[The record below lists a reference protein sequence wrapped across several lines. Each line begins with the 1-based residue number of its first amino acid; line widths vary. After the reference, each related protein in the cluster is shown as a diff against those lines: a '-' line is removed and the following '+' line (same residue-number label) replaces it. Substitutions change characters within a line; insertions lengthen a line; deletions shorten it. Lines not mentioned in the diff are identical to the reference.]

1 MPRSSNRS
9 SQLQDA
15 KTVKPSLEPADVD
28 KYSQL
33 APLAVIALVLG
44 LASVL
49 ALIGP
54 LFFLVPLA
62 AIGVSLLALSKI
74 RLSDG
79 ALTGAGLARVGLALG
94 TICLVASLVR
104 SEVRDRMLQEQAGAA
119 GQRWLTYM
127 TEGDVV
133 NGRALLTGDAAGG
146 LVPRPE
152 PGAEPRPNEE
162 LNRIA
167 TERLKQD
174 PLVRDFANVD
184 RPQIELES
192 LSEAVFDGGRTIVGA
207 KFFLA
212 DPASG
217 EHRHVDMRLARN
229 KYYESEGEPWRVDH
243 WEAGPS
249 HGAH

>member
-1 MPRSSNRS
+1 
-9 SQLQDA
+9 LQDA
-15 KTVKPSLEPADVD
+15 KVKSSLEPADVD

-44 LASVL
+44 LASTL

-54 LFFLVPLA
+54 LFFLAPLF
-62 AIGVSLLALSKI
+62 AIGLSLLALSKI
-74 RLSDG
+74 RQSDG

-104 SEVRDRMLQEQAGAA
+104 TEVRDRMLQEQAGAA
-119 GQRWLTYM
+119 AERWLRYM
-127 TEGDVV
+127 TDGDVA
-133 NGRALLTGDAAGG
+133 NARALLTGDAASG

-152 PGAEPRPNEE
+152 PGAEPRPNDE
-162 LNRIA
+162 LERIA
-167 TERLKQD
+167 IERLTQD
-174 PLVRDFANVD
+174 RLVRDFTEVD
-184 RPQIELES
+184 QPQIELES
-192 LSEAVFDGGRTIVGA
+192 LSEAVFDGGRTIVA
-207 KFFLA
+207 ATYFLA

-217 EHRHVDMRLARN
+217 EHRHVEMRLARN

-243 WEAGPS
+243 WEASTP